1 MTAGVNESMID
12 VGGVGTFVRRSAG
25 GEGLPTVLVHGNP
38 DSSLQWMPFLT
49 RAEELG
55 GPVIAPDLP
64 GFGRSER
71 PRRERFDCTL
81 FSYERWFRE
90 LLDALEIDAYRLVVH
105 DWGALA
111 LASAA
116 QEPEQVER
124 LVIVDGVSLQAG
136 YRWHWL
142 ARVWRQPLLGE
153 LSMLAF
159 GRFTLTQLSRLAS
172 PRPGPADPAW
182 IEQVVA
188 HLDRGMKRAILALYR
203 SADPDELERAGRRVS
218 ELPFPALVVWGE
230 HDPYVGL
237 AEGERYARI
246 LPHARLRM
254 VPGVGH
260 WPLREERAV
269 LDEVIAFLSSAQ
281 DPLETTAH
289 LM

>member
-1 MTAGVNESMID
+1 MTAGVHESVID
-12 VGGVGTFVRRSAG
+12 VGGVGTFVRRSTA
-25 GEGLPTVLVHGNP
+25 GEGLPTILVHGNP
-38 DSSLQWMPFLT
+38 DSSLQWVPFLA
-49 RAEELG
+49 RAEEVG

-71 PRRERFDCTL
+71 PPPGRFGCTL
-81 FSYERWFRE
+81 FAYERWFRQ
-90 LLDALEIDAYRLVVH
+90 LLDALEIGAYRLVVH

-116 QEPEQVER
+116 QKPDQVER
-124 LVIVDGVSLQAG
+124 LVIVDGVSLHAG

-142 ARVWRQPLLGE
+142 ARVWRQPLIGE

-182 IEQVVA
+182 IEQVLT

-203 SADPDELERAGRRVS
+203 SADPDELERAGSRVS
-218 ELPFPALVVWGE
+218 ELRCPALVVWGE
-230 HDPYVGL
+230 RDPYIGL
-237 AEGERYARI
+237 PEGERYARI

-260 WPLREERAV
+260 WPLSEERAV
-269 LDEVIAFLSSAQ
+269 LDEVITFLSAAE
-281 DPLETTAH
+281 DPSRPPHT
-289 LM
+289 